1 MSEELMFEM
10 DRSTTEEG
18 DLEEEKAVE
27 INSNN
32 KRDKPLSENVQSI
45 SPVFSSSSSDF
56 KRRSRGRPK
65 GSGNRQLLASL
76 GEWVSNSAGGK
87 FLPHVVTIDSGED
100 IAAKIISFSRK
111 GPRAICILS
120 ANGAVSNVTIRQP
133 GSYSGIL
140 SFEGSFEILSLTGSF
155 TINSAGGVRSRTG
168 GLSVS
173 LAGPD
178 GRVVGGAVAGQLL
191 ASSKIQVIVG
201 SFLPNTHKSQKRRQN
216 VECPIASSH
225 QKDMPPTAATPI
237 SQAKPD
243 EEISFTPMPTLTEQT
258 QGEEEE
264 EVEIRTDLTE
274 MHTLLEPRQPGET
287 ENNNNH
293 NASTNQNGNYSSFP
307 VVSQQTQH
315 MSRFMPDQKLSSD
328 THGYI

>member
-1 MSEELMFEM
+1 MKTYCTMSEDMMFEM

-18 DLEEEKAVE
+18 DFEEEKAVE
-27 INSNN
+27 INNNN
-32 KRDKPLSENVQSI
+32 KRDKPLSENMQSI
-45 SPVFSSSSSDF
+45 SPVFSSSDF

-120 ANGAVSNVTIRQP
+120 ANGAVSN
-133 GSYSGIL
+133 
-140 SFEGSFEILSLTGSF
+140 GSFEILSLTGSF

-201 SFLPNTHKSQKRRQN
+201 SFLPNTRKSQKRRQN
-216 VECPIASSH
+216 VECSIALSH

-237 SQAKPD
+237 SQVQPD

-264 EVEIRTDLTE
+264 EELEEVEIRTDFTE
-274 MHTLLEPRQPGET
+274 MHTLHEPRQLGET
-287 ENNNNH
+287 ENNGNH
-293 NASTNQNGNYSSFP
+293 TTNTKQSADCSSFP
-307 VVSQQTQH
+307 VGGQH
-315 MSRFMPDQKLSSD
+315 MPRSVPDQRLSSD

>member
-1 MSEELMFEM
+1 MKTDCTMSEDMMFEM

-18 DLEEEKAVE
+18 DHEEKEAVE

-45 SPVFSSSSSDF
+45 SPIFSSSSSDF

-133 GSYSGIL
+133 GSYSGI
-140 SFEGSFEILSLTGSF
+140 FFEILSLTGSF

-216 VECPIASSH
+216 VGCSVASGH
-225 QKDMPPTAATPI
+225 QKDMPLTAATPI

-264 EVEIRTDLTE
+264 EELEEVEIRTDFTE
-274 MHTLLEPRQPGET
+274 MHTLHEPRQLGET
-287 ENNNNH
+287 ENNG
-293 NASTNQNGNYSSFP
+293 NQTANTKQSASFP
-307 VVSQQTQH
+307 VVGQH
-315 MSRFMPDQKLSSD
+315 MPRSVPDQRLSSD

>member
-1 MSEELMFEM
+1 MKTDCTMSEELMFEM

-120 ANGAVSNVTIRQP
+120 ANGSVSN
-133 GSYSGIL
+133 
-140 SFEGSFEILSLTGSF
+140 GSFEILSLTGSF
-155 TINSAGGVRSRTG
+155 TINSTGGVRSRTG

-216 VECPIASSH
+216 VECSIALSH
-225 QKDMPPTAATPI
+225 RKDMPPTAATPI

-264 EVEIRTDLTE
+264 EVEIRADFAE
-274 MHTLLEPRQPGET
+274 MHTLLEPRQLGGT
-287 ENNNNH
+287 ENNGNH
-293 NASTNQNGNYSSFP
+293 TANTKQSADCSSFP
-307 VVSQQTQH
+307 VVGQH
-315 MSRFMPDQKLSSD
+315 MPRSVPDQRLSSD

>member
-1 MSEELMFEM
+1 MSEEMMSEM

-18 DLEEEKAVE
+18 DHEEEEEEEDIEMVI

-32 KRDKPLSENVQSI
+32 KRDKPISENMSMA
-45 SPVFSSSSSDF
+45 PVSSSDF

-76 GEWVSNSAGGK
+76 GEWISNSAGGK

-100 IAAKIISFSRK
+100 VAAKIISFSRK

-133 GSYSGIL
+133 GSYSG
-140 SFEGSFEILSLTGSF
+140 SF
-155 TINSAGGVRSRTG
+155 TINSTGGVRSRTG
-168 GLSVS
+168 GLSIS

-178 GRVVGGAVAGQLL
+178 GRVVGGAVAGLLL

-201 SFLPNTHKSQKRRQN
+201 SFLPNTRKSQKRRQN
-216 VECPIASSH
+216 VECSIASSH
-225 QKDMPPTAATPI
+225 QKDMPTAAIPI

-243 EEISFTPMPTLTEQT
+243 EESIFTPMPTLTEQA
-258 QGEEEE
+258 QGEEEEE
-264 EVEIRTDLTE
+264 EVEIRTDFTE
-274 MHTLLEPRQPGET
+274 MHTLHEPGQLGDT
-287 ENNNNH
+287 ESNSNH
-293 NASTNQNGNYSSFP
+293 TANTQSANCSSFP
-307 VVSQQTQH
+307 VVGQH
-315 MSRFMPDQKLSSD
+315 MSRSVPDQRLSSD
-328 THGYI
+328 IHGYI